1 MFARESKARHRLFGR
16 LADKVSRKMMAADYF
31 DEDDKG

>member
-16 LADKVSRKMMAADYF
+16 LADNVSLNKMSDDYF
-31 DEDDKG
+31 DGDDKG